1 MKIEMEHVC
10 RDFNSYGG
18 TEAWAWLRKLVL
30 VYGTVTGGNNKATRE
45 KIQIR
50 GSKYSL
56 ERKKYG

>member
-1 MKIEMEHVC
+1 MVTKV
-10 RDFNSYGG
+10 G
-18 TEAWAWLRKLVL
+18 TL
-30 VYGTVTGGNNKATRE
+30 YGTVTGGNNKATRE